1 MPRMPNLPQLPEIEA
16 EALKDR
22 TPLQS
27 LDYLRLHL
35 KDDTRVGAKR
45 LISKFEKAVQREEK
59 EQRRAESLWKHEKE
73 AEEKGC
79 RSIAGVDEAGRGP
92 LAGPVVA
99 AAVILPPQGFPAG
112 INDSKKLTPAKRDE
126 LFDKIRQTALAVGV
140 GQASVAEIDEL
151 NIYRAAQLAMERA
164 ISALGTKPDYL
175 LTDAMPLPAL
185 KAIPQKPLV
194 HGDALSLS
202 IAAASI
208 IAKVTRDR
216 MMGELH
222 RQYPAYGFEGHKGY
236 GTVEHMKAL
245 ENHGPCPEHRLSFG
259 PVMETLAKKSPGGP
273 LGYWKEKLKQSKDLK
288 ELQQVG
294 VQIKRVAMGHLTESD
309 LKVLRDLFRDKRNE
323 TNIRSQSSV
332 LGPR

>member
-1 MPRMPNLPQLPEIEA
+1 MPNLPPLPDIEA
-16 EALKDR
+16 EALKDK
-22 TPLQS
+22 TPTQS
-27 LDYLRLHL
+27 LDYLRHHL
-35 KDDTRVGAKR
+35 KDDNRAGAKR
-45 LISKFEKAVQREEK
+45 LLSKFEKAVEREEK
-59 EQRRAESLWKHEKE
+59 EKKRAESLWRHERE
-73 AEEKGC
+73 GEEKGY
-79 RSIAGVDEAGRGP
+79 RNIAGVDEAGRGP

-99 AAVILPPQGFPAG
+99 AAVILPPEGLPTG
-112 INDSKKLTPAKRDE
+112 INDSKKLTAAKRDE
-126 LFDKIRQTALAVGV
+126 LFDKIRQVALAVGV

-164 ISALGTKPDYL
+164 ITALGTKPDYL

-216 MMGELH
+216 LMGDLH

-236 GTVEHMKAL
+236 GTEEHMKAL
-245 ENHGPCPEHRLSFG
+245 ETHGPCPEHRLSFG

-273 LGYWKEKLKQSKDLK
+273 LSYWKEKLGQSKNLR

-294 VQIKRVAMGHLTESD
+294 VQIKRVAMDHLTEAD
-309 LKVLRDLFRDKRNE
+309 LGILRNLFRDKRSE
-323 TNIRSQSSV
+323 WPSEKA
-332 LGPR
+332 

>member
-1 MPRMPNLPQLPEIEA
+1 MPSLPPLPDIEA
-16 EALKDR
+16 EALKDK
-22 TPLQS
+22 TPAQS

-35 KDDTRVGAKR
+35 RDDTRAGAKR
-45 LISKFEKAVQREEK
+45 LLSKFEKAVQREGKEK
-59 EQRRAESLWKHEKE
+59 ERMESLWKHERE
-73 AEEKGC
+73 AREKGFL
-79 RSIAGVDEAGRGP
+79 RVAGVDEAGRGP

-99 AAVILPPQGFPAG
+99 AAAILPLEGLPAG

-126 LFDKIRQTALAVGV
+126 LFEKIREKALAVGV

-164 ISALGTKPDYL
+164 IGALGEKPDFL

-222 RQYPAYGFEGHKGY
+222 RQYPVYGFEGHKGY
-236 GTVEHMKAL
+236 GTEEHMRAL
-245 ENHGPCPEHRLSFG
+245 ETHGPCPEHRLSFG

-273 LGYWKEKLKQSKDLK
+273 LGYWKGRLEMSKNPA
-288 ELQQVG
+288 ELHQVG
-294 VQIKRVAMGHLTESD
+294 VQIKRVAMGHLAEPD
-309 LKVLRDLFRDKRNE
+309 LKILRDLFRTK
-323 TNIRSQSSV
+323 RSQW
-332 LGPR
+332 PNEKA

>member
-1 MPRMPNLPQLPEIEA
+1 MPSLPPLPEIEA
-16 EALKDR
+16 EALKEK

-35 KDDTRVGAKR
+35 KDDKRAGARK
-45 LISKFEKAVQREEK
+45 LLEKFEKAVLRDEK
-59 EQRRAESLWKHEKE
+59 EKKRSESLWRHEKE
-73 AEEKGC
+73 ALEKGFQKV
-79 RSIAGVDEAGRGP
+79 AGVDEAGRGP

-99 AAVILPPQGFPAG
+99 AAVILPSAGLPAG
-112 INDSKKLTPAKRDE
+112 IDDSKKLTATKRDE
-126 LFDKIRQTALAVGV
+126 LFGQIRQRAIAFGV

-164 ISALGTKPDYL
+164 IGALGVKPDFL

-216 MMGELH
+216 LMGELH
-222 RQYPAYGFEGHKGY
+222 QQYPAYGFEGHKGY
-236 GTVEHMKAL
+236 GTEEHLKAL
-245 ENHGPCPEHRLSFG
+245 EDHGPCPEHRLSFG
-259 PVMETLAKKSPGGP
+259 PVMENLARKSPGGP
-273 LGYWKEKLKQSKDLK
+273 LGYWKQRLTQSKNLR

-294 VQIKRVAMGHLTESD
+294 VQIKRVAMGHLTEAD
-309 LKVLRDLFRDKRNE
+309 LKTLRDLFRSKRDE
-323 TNIRSQSSV
+323 WP
-332 LGPR
+332 GEKA